1 MVRRREPPGWRA
13 RDPPLRHA
21 ALTRVGSARAAD
33 DLKLLST
40 AESLLNVE
48 ANLIFVSGVVLILA
62 EAGLIAVVPDDN
74 AALIAIQV
82 SRSPASVGAHSADGA
97 RLRAAIA
104 CAQALTGLAAG
115 AGAVTAFG
123 AAFLFSLLQGE
134 K

>member
-1 MVRRREPPGWRA
+1 M
-13 RDPPLRHA
+13 
-21 ALTRVGSARAAD
+21 
-33 DLKLLST
+33 
-40 AESLLNVE
+40 
-48 ANLIFVSGVVLILA
+48 LILA

-82 SRSPASVGAHSADGA
+82 SRSPASVGAQHSADGA